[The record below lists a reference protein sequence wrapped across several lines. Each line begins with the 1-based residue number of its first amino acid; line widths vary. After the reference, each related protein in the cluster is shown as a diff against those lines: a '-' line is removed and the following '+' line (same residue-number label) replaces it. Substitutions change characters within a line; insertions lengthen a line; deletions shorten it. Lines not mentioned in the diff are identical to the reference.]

1 MILSAEDRD
10 RVLDVTDLRRR
21 SVRSSDAMAHGT
33 MVKTEEVL
41 CDSNA
46 NFELDA
52 TSYFHPRPR
61 GLVVLVHSLQE
72 RIGQYEHLV
81 KAIWEAE
88 FSVYLF
94 NWRRQ
99 RRDSDS
105 SSPFVFVANPEELL
119 EDLRLA
125 IEQARCREDNR
136 KVFVIG
142 HDFGASVVALYCTNV
157 ASQEVTGIA
166 LFSPAMKPPLL
177 DSCIGVCAPLLG
189 ILRPRWKVTM
199 ERKGTLEEGYLR
211 TFRCCVQLVGALS
224 SKVKDLKLPLL
235 ILCGAGDSTEEL
247 NSAEYLYRAAGSD
260 DKGLVYFEGRSDDLW
275 MDIDEAPEAITNV
288 VNWLTDRTNP

>member
-1 MILSAEDRD
+1 
-10 RVLDVTDLRRR
+10 
-21 SVRSSDAMAHGT
+21 MAHGT

-46 NFELDA
+46 HFELDT

-72 RIGQYEHLV
+72 SIGQYEHLV
-81 KAIWEAE
+81 KSIWEAE

-99 RRDSDS
+99 RRNSDFS
-105 SSPFVFVANPEELL
+105 QPFVFVANPEELL

-142 HDFGASVVALYCTNV
+142 HDFGASVLALYCANMM
-157 ASQEVTGIA
+157 SQEVTGIA

-177 DSCIGVCAPLLG
+177 GSCIGVCAPLLG
-189 ILRPRWKVTM
+189 VLWPKWKVEI
-199 ERKGTLEEGYLR
+199 ERKGTLEESYLR
-211 TFRCCVQLVGALS
+211 TSRCCAQLVGALS

-235 ILCGAGDSTEEL
+235 ILCGSGDSSEEL
-247 NSAEYLYRAAGSD
+247 NSAQYLYHEAGSD
-260 DKGLVYFEGRSDDLW
+260 DKELVHFEGRSDDLW
-275 MDIDEAPEAITNV
+275 VDIDESPEAIAHV
-288 VNWLTDRTNP
+288 VNWLTQRTNS